1 VKIGAYGRNSYL
13 GSDKIPVMIM
23 KKEKKSNQIQRR
35 DFIKTIG
42 LATAGFF
49 IVPRHVL
56 GKGYLAP
63 SDRLLVA
70 GIGVGGKGESDIMNF
85 YKSGKADIAYL
96 CDVDDRRAA
105 NSIKAFPKAKY
116 YKDWREMFDKES
128 KNFDAVSV
136 STPDHN
142 HAVAALAAMQL
153 GKHVYVQKPL
163 THDVFEARVL
173 TQAAQKYKV
182 VTQMG
187 NQGSSGDGVR
197 QLMEWYD
204 TGTIG
209 DVHTVY
215 CWTNRPVWPQGIP
228 WPSQKA
234 EVPKELDWN
243 LWLGTAPYKDYI
255 DKLVP
260 FNWRGWWDYGTGA
273 LGDMGCHII
282 EPAFRLL
289 NLKYVKDVQ
298 ASVGSVYVDE
308 FKRGYFPESC
318 PPSSHV
324 TMTFPKTD
332 KTKHEVTL
340 HWMDGGIQPERP
352 EELGPNE
359 IFGDGGNGV
368 LFIGTKGKMMCG
380 TYGAN
385 PQLLPT
391 PRTNEVHVKQKYPRV
406 PGGPDGHYAQWVEAC
421 IAGHG
426 NMAVS
431 SPFEIAGPVT
441 EALLMA
447 NLAVRGIDIRK
458 PKADGNGFDFPAR
471 NVKLVWDNASMK
483 VTNIDDVNQF
493 IKRKYRDG
501 FSLTY

>member
-1 VKIGAYGRNSYL
+1 
-13 GSDKIPVMIM
+13 MEE
-23 KKEKKSNQIQRR
+23 EKKSNQTSRR
-35 DFIKTIG
+35 EFIKKTAIAG
-42 LATAGFF
+42 AGFF
-49 IVPRHVL
+49 IVPRFVL
-56 GKGYLAP
+56 GGKGYIAP
-63 SDRLLVA
+63 SDRLIVA

-85 YKSGKADIAYL
+85 YKSGKADIAFL

-105 NSIKAFPKAKY
+105 NSVKAFPKAKY
-116 YKDWREMFDKES
+116 YKDWRQMLEKES

-142 HAVAALAAMQL
+142 HAVAALAAMQS

-163 THDVFEARVL
+163 THDVYEARVL

-187 NQGSSGDGVR
+187 NQGASGDGVR

-204 TGTIG
+204 AGTIG

-215 CWTNRPVWPQGIP
+215 CWTDRPVWPQGIP
-228 WPSQKA
+228 WPLQKA
-234 EVPKELDWN
+234 EVPKELDWD
-243 LWLGTAPYKDYI
+243 LWLGTAPYKDYV

-282 EPAFRLL
+282 EPAFRVL

-324 TMTFPKTD
+324 TMTFPKTN

-359 IFGDGGNGV
+359 VFGDGGNGT
-368 LFIGTKGKMMCG
+368 LFIGTKGKMMCA

-391 PRTNEVHVKQKYPRV
+391 SRTNEVHVKQKYPRV
-406 PGGPDGHYAQWVEAC
+406 PGGAEGHYAQWVNAC
-421 IAGHG
+421 IAGYG

-447 NLAVRGIDIRK
+447 NLAVRGFDIRK
-458 PKADGNGFDFPAR
+458 QKADGRGFDYPAR
-471 NVKLVWDNASMK
+471 YVKLIWDNDNMK
-483 VTNIDDVNQF
+483 VTNVDDVNQF
-493 IKRKYRDG
+493 VKRKYRDG
-501 FSLTY
+501 YSLNWA